1 MNADNIGEKECMVRV
16 NTKNFG
22 EIELDESKLIT
33 FVNGIVGFPEMKR
46 FALIHDEE
54 QGDKVG
60 IHWMQSI
67 EEPNFAL
74 PVMDP
79 LKVVPDYNPIVEEE
93 LLRPLRL
100 ENLDEMLV
108 LVTVT
113 VPRDIKEMTV
123 NLSGP
128 MIINAEKRL
137 ASQMIV
143 ENSEYD
149 VRFPIYDILKKTKE
163 AGE

>member
-1 MNADNIGEKECMVRV
+1 MKV

-22 EIELDESKLIT
+22 QIEIEESKLIT

-46 FALIHDEE
+46 FALIHNEE

-60 IHWMQSI
+60 IRWLQSI
-67 EEPNFAL
+67 EEPAFAL

-79 LKVVPDYNPIVEEE
+79 LNVVPDYNPTVEEE
-93 LLRPLRL
+93 LLKPL
-100 ENLDEMLV
+100 NLDKIDDMLV
-108 LVTVT
+108 LVTLT
-113 VPRDIKEMTV
+113 VPKEIEKMTV

-128 MIINAEKRL
+128 MIINADKRL
-137 ASQMIV
+137 ASQVIV
-143 ENSEYD
+143 ENPEYD
-149 VRFPIYDILKKTKE
+149 VRFPIYDILKKQKE

>member
-1 MNADNIGEKECMVRV
+1 MRV

-22 EIELDESKLIT
+22 EIEIDESKMIT

-54 QGDKVG
+54 KGNKAG
-60 IHWMQSI
+60 IRWMQSI
-67 EEPNFAL
+67 EEPAFAL

-79 LKVVPDYNPIVEEE
+79 LNVVPDYNPTVEEE
-93 LLRPLRL
+93 LLKPL
-100 ENLDEMLV
+100 EIDQIDDMLV

-113 VPRDIKEMTV
+113 VPKDITQMTV

-137 ASQMIV
+137 ASQVIV

-149 VRFPIYDILKKTKE
+149 VRFPIYDILKKIKE

>member
-1 MNADNIGEKECMVRV
+1 MKV
-16 NTKNFG
+16 NTKNFS
-22 EIELDESKLIT
+22 EIEIDESKLIT
-33 FVNGIVGFPEMKR
+33 FVNGIVGFPELKR

-54 QGDKVG
+54 QGDKAG
-60 IHWMQSI
+60 IRWLQSI

-79 LKVVPDYNPIVEEE
+79 LKVVMDYNPTVEDE
-93 LLRPLRL
+93 LLKPLQI
-100 ENLDEMLV
+100 EKMEDVLV

-113 VPRDIKEMTV
+113 VPKDITKMTV

-137 ASQMIV
+137 ASQVIV

-149 VRFPIYDILKKTKE
+149 VRFPIYDILKKMK
-163 AGE
+163 